1 MAGPSTQISFLL
13 EYKSLKRRLN
23 AASLNHVPL
32 AILKSLKG
40 TFGKEFTLKYQSSTQ
55 SYHKEPVAVE
65 GDFIIK
71 RWSEQ
76 YKCYVDVLS
85 LIEIESGDRLT
96 VAPLPRVEV

>member
-1 MAGPSTQISFLL
+1 M
-13 EYKSLKRRLN
+13 
-23 AASLNHVPL
+23 
-32 AILKSLKG
+32 
-40 TFGKEFTLKYQSSTQ
+40 
-55 SYHKEPVAVE
+55 AVE
-65 GDFIIK
+65 GGFIIK